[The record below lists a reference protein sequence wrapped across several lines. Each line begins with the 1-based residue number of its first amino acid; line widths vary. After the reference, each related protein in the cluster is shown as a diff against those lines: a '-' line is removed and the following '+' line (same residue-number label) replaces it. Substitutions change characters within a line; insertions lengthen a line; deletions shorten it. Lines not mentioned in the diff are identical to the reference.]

1 MRKFGEVYKEKMNE
15 SEQLHE
21 SKIVEDFR
29 KIYNALLEHYNLT
42 AIHDLNETSQLSFL
56 TELNQYWSEEEGL
69 SELGQN
75 FLKKKTP
82 RLNENSTPLQKKNY
96 LKDRATLLLSETLRQ
111 TDANNRLYNVIDEM
125 HEQVKGESISDVLSP
140 NMIGDIITEA
150 FAESLDD
157 FIMNIRRELSESDK
171 KEEVE
176 EPKAKKVNESHT
188 PKVYIRR
195 KK

>member
-21 SKIVEDFR
+21 SRIVEDFR
-29 KIYNALLEHYNLT
+29 SIYNALLEHYNLS
-42 AIHDLNETSQLSFL
+42 AIHDLNEKSQVAFL

-82 RLNENSTPLQKKNY
+82 RLNENSTPLQRKNY
-96 LKDRATLLLSETLRQ
+96 LKDRAVILLSETLRQ
-111 TDANNRLYNVIDEM
+111 TDAKNRLYNVLDEM
-125 HEQVKGESISDVLSP
+125 YQQVKGENISDVLSP
-140 NMIGDIITEA
+140 KMIGDIVTEA
-150 FAESLDD
+150 FAESLDE
-157 FIMNIRRELSESDK
+157 FILNIRKELNESAK
-171 KEEVE
+171 KET
-176 EPKAKKVNESHT
+176 EPKAKKINESHK
-188 PKVYIRR
+188 PKVFIKR

>member
-15 SEQLHE
+15 AEELHE
-21 SKIVEDFR
+21 SRIVEDFR

-42 AIHDLNETSQLSFL
+42 AIHDLNEQSQVAFL

-96 LKDRATLLLSETLRQ
+96 LKDRVSVLLSETLRQ
-111 TDANNRLYNVIDEM
+111 TDTKHRLYTVLDEM
-125 HEQVKGESISDVLSP
+125 FEQVKGEDISDVLSP
-140 NMIGDIITEA
+140 KMIGDIVTEA
-150 FAESLDD
+150 FAESLDE
-157 FIMNIRRELSESDK
+157 FIMNIRHELNESTK
-171 KEEVE
+171 KE
-176 EPKAKKVNESHT
+176 EPKAKTVNESHK
-188 PKVYIRR
+188 PKVYIKR